1 MSYILNYFH
10 PTIETNLEKIPTIP
24 LDSFKINNTS
34 IDKIAYLKNVPMT
47 QKNVKTLLTKE
58 TTFSKFNIREL
69 AENYEKTTIIK
80 KDDDFSE
87 ENIQMIIDILFPQGK
102 KVILNKNNYI
112 VLKATWDKYLNLQ
125 KGYSKSDREKSNRDG
140 NVYDLTIKIMF
151 KKKEDFTASDRRE
164 LNCDERFVQIQA
176 DIRDIFQKKEEP
188 DIPIAKPVSGG
199 KKRKRTKRTKRTK
212 RLRHTKSK
220 SRKGSRKKNK
230 TRRKK
235 RLTKRK

>member
-10 PTIETNLEKIPTIP
+10 PTIETNLENIPIIP

-34 IDKIAYLKNVPMT
+34 NDKIAYLKNVPMT
-47 QKNVKTLLTKE
+47 KKNVKTLLTKE

-69 AENYEKTTIIK
+69 AENYKKTNIIK
-80 KDDDFSE
+80 RDDDYSE
-87 ENIQMIIDILFPQGK
+87 ENIQTIIDILFPQGK
-102 KVILNKNNYI
+102 KVILNKKNYI
-112 VLKATWDKYLNLQ
+112 VLKATWDKYLDLQ
-125 KGYSKSDREKSNRDG
+125 KGYSKSNIDG

-188 DIPIAKPVSGG
+188 EIPIAKPVSGG

-212 RLRHTKSK
+212 RLRHIKTKTRRR
-220 SRKGSRKKNK
+220 SRKSNK

>member
-10 PTIETNLEKIPTIP
+10 PTIETNLENIPIIP

-34 IDKIAYLKNVPMT
+34 NDKIAYLKNVPMT
-47 QKNVKTLLTKE
+47 KKNVKTLLTKE

-69 AENYEKTTIIK
+69 AENYKKTNIIK
-80 KDDDFSE
+80 RDDDYSE
-87 ENIQMIIDILFPQGK
+87 ENIQTIIDILFPQGK
-102 KVILNKNNYI
+102 KVILNKKNYI
-112 VLKATWDKYLNLQ
+112 VLKATWDKYLDLQ
-125 KGYSKSDREKSNRDG
+125 KGYSKSNIDG

-188 DIPIAKPVSGG
+188 EIPIAKPVSGG
-199 KKRKRTKRTKRTK
+199 KKRKRTKRTKR
-212 RLRHTKSK
+212 LRHIKKKQEGDPGKATKQEG
-220 SRKGSRKKNK
+220 RKD
-230 TRRKK
+230 
-235 RLTKRK
+235 

>member
-112 VLKATWDKYLNLQ
+112 VLKATWDKYLDLQ

-199 KKRKRTKRTKRTK
+199 KKRKRTKRTKR
-212 RLRHTKSK
+212 LRHTKSK

>member
-10 PTIETNLEKIPTIP
+10 PTIETNLENIPIIP

-34 IDKIAYLKNVPMT
+34 NDKIAYLKNVPMT
-47 QKNVKTLLTKE
+47 KKNVKTLLTKE

-69 AENYEKTTIIK
+69 AENYKKTNIIK
-80 KDDDFSE
+80 RDDDYSE
-87 ENIQMIIDILFPQGK
+87 ENIQTIIDILFPQGK
-102 KVILNKNNYI
+102 KVILNKKNYI
-112 VLKATWDKYLNLQ
+112 VLKATWDKYLDLQ
-125 KGYSKSDREKSNRDG
+125 KGYSKSNIDG

-188 DIPIAKPVSGG
+188 EIPIAKPVSGG
-199 KKRKRTKRTKRTK
+199 KKRKRTKRTKR
-212 RLRHTKSK
+212 LRHIKTKTRRR
-220 SRKGSRKKNK
+220 SRKSNK

>member
-10 PTIETNLEKIPTIP
+10 PTIETNLEKIPIIP

-34 IDKIAYLKNVPMT
+34 NDKIAYLKNVPMT
-47 QKNVKTLLTKE
+47 KKNVKTLLTKE

-69 AENYEKTTIIK
+69 AENYEKTNIIK
-80 KDDDFSE
+80 RDDDYSE
-87 ENIQMIIDILFPQGK
+87 ENIQTIIDILFPQGK
-102 KVILNKNNYI
+102 KVILNKKNYI
-112 VLKATWDKYLNLQ
+112 VLKATWDKYLDLQ
-125 KGYSKSDREKSNRDG
+125 KGYSKSNIDG

-188 DIPIAKPVSGG
+188 EIPIAKPVSGG
-199 KKRKRTKRTKRTK
+199 KKRKRTKRTKRLRRIKTK
-212 RLRHTKSK
+212 TRRRSW
-220 SRKGSRKKNK
+220 KKNK

>member
-112 VLKATWDKYLNLQ
+112 VLKATWDKYLDLQ
-125 KGYSKSDREKSNRDG
+125 KGYSKSNIDG

-188 DIPIAKPVSGG
+188 EIPIAKPVSGG
-199 KKRKRTKRTKRTK
+199 KKRKRTKRTKR
-212 RLRHTKSK
+212 LRHIKTKTRRR
-220 SRKGSRKKNK
+220 SRKSNK